1 MEINAVDFKKDCL
14 KILDQIHIS
23 GEDVII
29 LKDGRPVAKL
39 VHYQPVQ
46 RSSSFIGSLTGVGE
60 TIGDLTAP
68 FEDEW
73 EVD

>member
-14 KILDQIHIS
+14 KILDLINVS
-23 GEDVII
+23 GEEVII

-39 VHYQPVQ
+39 VHYQPVRQ
-46 RSSSFIGSLTGVGE
+46 SSSFIGSLTGVGE
-60 TIGDLTAP
+60 TVGDLTEP

-73 EVD
+73 ELD